1 MLKKNQLLEETQ
13 WVENGKS
20 LKFPLQREQDN
31 TGEENPEGDNMANL
45 PKFNK
50 NLFIG
55 ILLIII
61 FILLGIFGCV
71 SMTGGKGNPLC
82 PDCNETP
89 TTTPK
94 PTLTPTP
101 DTNTDDPT
109 PTPEGYI
116 PTPTPTPTPIDSC
129 STYNAETC
137 LAWATTENK
146 PHYGMAT
153 SLDDCIYNV
162 GDSYCNDI
170 FQSWVELSDYDPAP
184 ECCCIWKCSGE

>member
-1 MLKKNQLLEETQ
+1 MK
-13 WVENGKS
+13 
-20 LKFPLQREQDN
+20 P
-31 TGEENPEGDNMANL
+31 

-61 FILLGIFGCV
+61 FILLGLFGCI
-71 SMTGGKGNPLC
+71 SMTGGNGNPLC
-82 PDCNETP
+82 PDCNGTP
-89 TTTPK
+89 TTTPT

-101 DTNTDDPT
+101 DTNADPTPTPT

-146 PHYGMAT
+146 PHFGMAT
-153 SLDDCIYNV
+153 SLDDCVYNV